1 MFTYDI
7 LSKIGIKVV
16 RFFFILFAILFAI
29 GNIFITVRIDNLI
42 SNNANYEYGISI
54 SVLLVFIIMI
64 IFLIILIKNN
74 YFNISDKVLLGV
86 FLTIALGVSVYWL
99 LTNDYHLVNLDDA
112 YNVYM
117 SAISVFK
124 HDFSAVGRK
133 TYVNMYPNNLGLLT
147 YDFILIKLFG
157 EIGSLY
163 AFRVINIIF
172 MLLGYYY
179 LYKIT
184 DILYKNRIINCTVI
198 YLMFFSGQFIFYTF
212 FAYGNCLSYSLA
224 IISVYYLIKYIKQEK
239 IWCLIL
245 SQVCIIIS
253 ITVKMNSVIILIA
266 ELIYLFHHFF
276 KNKKII
282 IIVVMVFSLIC
293 TYLGTTGI
301 QNFWA
306 KKGEINYKDTKLPL
320 ICWIAYGMNY
330 GETNPG
336 HYFPEFEH
344 FHWANEFA
352 QEYTTMEAKRYIGEA
367 TTFFTENP
375 LNGMSFYF
383 KKFLVSW
390 ANPQF
395 EAFDQYRDSELTDL
409 NKNIIG
415 ENINLCIE
423 YIWDA
428 TLSIVAIGILLFI
441 FIGKKERNIID
452 YIGCV
457 IVIGGFLFHTFWE
470 VKAIYLYQ
478 YYMYLLPY
486 AAYGLSSLLQK
497 ISISKIK

>member
-1 MFTYDI
+1 MFSYDN

-16 RFFFILFAILFAI
+16 RFFFIIFALLFAV
-29 GNIFITVRIDNLI
+29 GNLFITVRVDNLI
-42 SNNANYEYGISI
+42 SNEVNYEYGVSI
-54 SVLLVFIIMI
+54 SVLLVFVILVVLLV
-64 IFLIILIKNN
+64 IFIKNN
-74 YFNISDKVLLGV
+74 YFNINEKV
-86 FLTIALGVSVYWL
+86 FLGIFLVMALVVSVYWL
-99 LTNDYHLVNLDDA
+99 VSNDYHLVNYDDA

-117 SAISVFK
+117 SAVSLIK
-124 HDFSAVGRK
+124 YDFSVVGRK
-133 TYVNMYPNNLGLLT
+133 TYINMYPNNLGLLT
-147 YDFILIKLFG
+147 YDFILIKFFG

-163 AFRVINIIF
+163 AFRIINIVF
-172 MLLGYYY
+172 MLLGYFY

-184 DILYKNRIINCTVI
+184 DILFKNRVINCTLI

-212 FAYGNCLSYSLA
+212 FAYGNCLSYSLS
-224 IISVYYLIKYIKQEK
+224 IISVYYLIKYIKQK
-239 IWCLIL
+239 KVWSSFL
-245 SQVCIIIS
+245 SVICIIIS
-253 ITVKMNSVIILIA
+253 ITIKMNSVIVLIA
-266 ELIYLFHHFF
+266 ELIYLFHHFIKD
-276 KNKKII
+276 KNII
-282 IIVVMVFSLIC
+282 IIIAVLISLLG

-306 KKGEINYKDTKLPL
+306 KKGQIDYKDTKLPL

-330 GETNPG
+330 DDSNPG

-344 FHWANEFA
+344 YHWANEFD
-352 QEYTTMEAKRYIGEA
+352 QEYTSTEANRYINEA
-367 TTFFTENP
+367 VTFFTENP
-375 LNGMSFYF
+375 LNGINYYF
-383 KKFLVSW
+383 KKFIASW

-415 ENINLCIE
+415 EKINSCIE

-428 TLSIVAIGILLFI
+428 TLSIVAIGIILFI
-441 FIGKKERNIID
+441 FINKKERNIIN

-457 IVIGGFLFHTFWE
+457 IVIGGFLFHAFWE

-486 AAYGLSSLLQK
+486 AAYGFTFIIQNK
-497 ISISKIK
+497 IDK